1 MPQMANITVKKADGT
16 TDITYNA
23 LVASSGDRNPAV
35 FRVEA
40 ASVFPA
46 RRPRAT
52 IATQDNGPKTA
63 RQVRFAT
70 SYPVYDANGVL
81 LGNVPG
87 QTMFTVPENLSV
99 SDVAEAVHQHTNL
112 CVTTLI
118 RDSIKSGFAPT

>member
-1 MPQMANITVKKADGT
+1 MPQMANVTVKKADGT
-16 TDITYNA
+16 TNVTYNA

-40 ASVFPA
+40 ASEFPA

-52 IATQDNGPKTA
+52 IAAQDNGPKTA

-70 SYPVYDANGVL
+70 SYPVYDSNGVL

-87 QTMFTVPENLSV
+87 QTMFTIPMNLSDG
-99 SDVAEAVHQHTNL
+99 DVANAVHQHTNL
-112 CVTTLI
+112 VVTEVI
-118 RDSIKSGFAPT
+118 RSSFITGFAPG

>member
-1 MPQMANITVKKADGT
+1 MPQMANVTVKKADGT
-16 TDITYNA
+16 TDVTYNA

-40 ASVFPA
+40 ASAFPA

-52 IATQDNGPKTA
+52 LAAQDNGPKTA

-70 SYPVYDANGVL
+70 SYPVYDSNGVL

-87 QTMFTVPENLSV
+87 QTMFTIPMNLSD
-99 SDVAEAVHQHTNL
+99 SDVANAVHQHTNL
-112 CVTTLI
+112 AVTAVI
-118 RDSIKSGFAPT
+118 RGSFVSGFAPG